1 LLLSLAIAGVAF
13 SRVPPEY
20 RSEGTAVL
28 MQPKPPGLNSANPLL
43 TFNASLNTTALI
55 VVQALN
61 APNVATELGLTAGKG
76 TFTVKNAGSVAV
88 GGGQEMPFISVTAQS
103 PDPTTS
109 ADIVVRVMDRA
120 KQELV
125 DRQDALNVGTR
136 NAIKLESVVDATPP
150 KPVLG
155 TSLAASAAS
164 FLFGT
169 IATIMAARVWDWF
182 TARRIRRND
191 AFVFPA
197 EEDIEQSPVPWS
209 PAVAVTTQPPNGA
222 FLTDDSFPTVASSP
236 RKRTQE
242 PMSRPVSSL
251 RPPPVR

>member
-1 LLLSLAIAGVAF
+1 
-13 SRVPPEY
+13 
-20 RSEGTAVL
+20 VL

-155 TSLAASAAS
+155 TSLAARMGLVHRTTNSS
-164 FLFGT
+164 K
-169 IATIMAARVWDWF
+169 
-182 TARRIRRND
+182 RRFRFSCRGGHRT
-191 AFVFPA
+191 
-197 EEDIEQSPVPWS
+197 
-209 PAVAVTTQPPNGA
+209 VT
-222 FLTDDSFPTVASSP
+222 
-236 RKRTQE
+236 
-242 PMSRPVSSL
+242 SSL
-251 RPPPVR
+251 VARCCRYDAAP